1 MRKYMLI
8 FIAACFYFSGL
19 VKLARWRTQRRAKSS
34 QYLIL
39 LNYHCATGGDLRR
52 HMLYLRRHYRLLHLE
67 AALEELYTPH
77 KNERYR
83 RKNGT
88 PLVLTFDDGYRDNYS
103 HGFALARELQIPITI
118 FLIPGYIESGD
129 YFWWGEHQR
138 LIHFAQVEVITLSGR
153 IYHLDQHRERITL
166 SREIDNQLRFA
177 SSVSEREAF
186 LQTIRKKLAVPSSAV
201 LNRETTLS
209 LTWTEIKEMEKSGW
223 VSFGA
228 HTQHH
233 PILSYLVDPTELYQE
248 VENCRKIIEQHL
260 GHPVRTFAY
269 PVGQMQHIGDDVLQ
283 SVKDAGYQWAMTTQY
298 GYNSP
303 QSDPY
308 LLRRI
313 EVDVSQHWL
322 VLAAEAAGL
331 WGWFSRM
338 RWIPF
343 IRKYFTNASA

>member
-19 VKLARWRTQRRAKSS
+19 VKLARWRTQRGANSG

-39 LNYHCATGGDLRR
+39 LNYHCATGGDLRQ

-67 AALEELYTPH
+67 AALEELYTPR
-77 KNERYR
+77 KNELYR
-83 RKNGT
+83 RDKHT
-88 PLVLTFDDGYRDNYS
+88 PLVLTFDDGYRDNYT
-103 HGFALARELQIPITI
+103 HGFVLARELQIPITI

-129 YFWWGEHQR
+129 YFWWGEHKR
-138 LIHFAQVEVITLSGR
+138 LIHFTQMKDITLSSHT
-153 IYHLDQHRERITL
+153 YHLDQLDERITL
-166 SREIDNQLRFA
+166 SREIDKQLRFA
-177 SSVSEREAF
+177 TSVSQREAF
-186 LQTIRKKLAVPSSAV
+186 LKAIRKKLAVPSSAV
-201 LNRETTLS
+201 LNKETALS
-209 LTWTEIKEMEKSGW
+209 LTWTEIQAMEKSGW

-228 HTQHH
+228 HTMHH
-233 PILSYLVDPTELYQE
+233 PILAYLTDPTELHQE
-248 VENCRKIIEQHL
+248 VEKCREIVEQHL
-260 GHPVRTFAY
+260 EHPIRTFAY
-269 PVGQMQHIGDDVLQ
+269 PVGQRQHIGDDVLQ

-298 GYNSP
+298 GFNTP

-322 VLAAEAAGL
+322 VMAAEAAGL

-343 IRKYFTNASA
+343 IRKYFTNA

>member
-19 VKLARWRTQRRAKSS
+19 VKLARWRTQRGANSG

-39 LNYHCATGGDLRR
+39 LNYHCATGGDLRQ

-67 AALEELYTPH
+67 AALEELYTPR
-77 KNERYR
+77 KNELYR
-83 RKNGT
+83 RDKHT
-88 PLVLTFDDGYRDNYS
+88 PLVLTFDDGYRDNYT

-129 YFWWGEHQR
+129 YFWWGEHKR
-138 LIHFAQVEVITLSGR
+138 LIHFTQMKDITLSSHT
-153 IYHLDQHRERITL
+153 YHLDQLDERITL
-166 SREIDNQLRFA
+166 SREIDKQLRFA
-177 SSVSEREAF
+177 TSVSQREAF
-186 LQTIRKKLAVPSSAV
+186 LKAIRKKLAVPSSAV
-201 LNRETTLS
+201 LNKETALS
-209 LTWTEIKEMEKSGW
+209 LTWTEIQAMEKSGW

-228 HTQHH
+228 HTMHH
-233 PILSYLVDPTELYQE
+233 PILAYLTDPTELHQE
-248 VENCRKIIEQHL
+248 VEKCREIVEQHL
-260 GHPVRTFAY
+260 EHPIRTFAY
-269 PVGQMQHIGDDVLQ
+269 PVGQRQHIGDDVLQ

-298 GYNSP
+298 GFNTP

-322 VLAAEAAGL
+322 VMAAEAAGL

-343 IRKYFTNASA
+343 IRKYFTNA